1 MNMSLFGI
9 MLKNCIGCTTRDIFF
24 ISDIISDQDSLSLP
38 HRRARNSSSMTA
50 LQAAVPVSKARLNF
64 TCSTFISV
72 SDYTSVVMMTI
83 IVFVLTIVMTMVT
96 CVVMVV
102 VVMVI

>member
-1 MNMSLFGI
+1 
-9 MLKNCIGCTTRDIFF
+9 MLKNCIGCTCDIFF

-38 HRRARNSSSMTA
+38 HRRARNSSWMTA
-50 LQAAVPVSKARLNF
+50 LQAAVPVSKARLKF
-64 TCSTFISV
+64 ACTLIFV
-72 SDYTSVVMMTI
+72 SDCTSVVMMRI